1 MNNFAEK
8 LKNKIQ
14 KDEIVQIPLWVF
26 WSKAFLVF
34 LFFILSLSVG
44 AFAFSLT
51 LDSVLA
57 LGFEGVNN
65 KFCEFFNS
73 IPLLWFLF
81 FSIFSA
87 FAIVGMKHFPKA
99 YKINS
104 IFLIVINIVL
114 SLIIGIIF
122 YFLHIPEKFT
132 YFNNNMEHRIEKKWN
147 NPTEGLLFGKI
158 ITPLF
163 SENDGENYI
172 KIQTKNNKIWTVKI
186 KDKTF
191 LQHIKY
197 KKNNFDEKR
206 NYQKIVKIKGY
217 ISENLA
223 EDNKIFI
230 ANKIMRLK
238 GNRFK
243 ILTD

>member
-1 MNNFAEK
+1 
-8 LKNKIQ
+8 
-14 KDEIVQIPLWVF
+14 
-26 WSKAFLVF
+26 
-34 LFFILSLSVG
+34 
-44 AFAFSLT
+44 
-51 LDSVLA
+51 
-57 LGFEGVNN
+57 
-65 KFCEFFNS
+65 
-73 IPLLWFLF
+73 
-81 FSIFSA
+81 
-87 FAIVGMKHFPKA
+87 
-99 YKINS
+99 
-104 IFLIVINIVL
+104 
-114 SLIIGIIF
+114 
-122 YFLHIPEKFT
+122 
-132 YFNNNMEHRIEKKWN
+132 MEHRIEKKWN